1 MIWEERVMPP
11 RPKFTR
17 DELIK
22 GALELA
28 REGGLEAIVAR
39 NLGNKMNTAP
49 STIFTHF
56 SSVEEIRQ
64 AVIEAAREIY
74 NGYVEEG
81 LNLVPPMKGFAVQY
95 IRFAMEEPNL
105 YSILFMN
112 RRDDFKY
119 VDFIINEGHY
129 EKVIMAAQKDF
140 SLSREQA
147 EFVYH
152 NMWAYA
158 HGIAVMSAT
167 GVCKFLLEE
176 ISQML
181 GMACR
186 SFLIGM
192 KVPRD
197 EREGFIPKA
206 GGIIPGGI
214 ESYVT
219 IIGNEKQ

>member
-1 MIWEERVMPP
+1 MPP
-11 RPKFTR
+11 RPKFTKE
-17 DELIK
+17 ELIQA
-22 GALELA
+22 ALELA

-39 NLGNKMNTAP
+39 NLGKKMNTAP

-64 AVIEAAREIY
+64 AVMDMAREIY

-81 LNLVPPMKGFAVQY
+81 LNMVPPMKGFAVQY
-95 IRFAMEEPNL
+95 IRFAMEESNL
-105 YSILFMN
+105 YSMLFMN
-112 RRDDFKY
+112 KREDFKY

-129 EKVIMAAQKDF
+129 ERIITAAKKDF
-140 SLSREQA
+140 SLNSEQA

-158 HGIAVMSAT
+158 HGIAVMCAT
-167 GVCKFLLEE
+167 GVCQFSIEE
-176 ISQML
+176 ISKML

-192 KVPRD
+192 RVPRD
-197 EREGFIPKA
+197 EREGFMPKV
-206 GGIIPGGI
+206 GEVVPGGI
-214 ESYVT
+214 ESYVAMN
-219 IIGNEKQ
+219 GKGKQ